1 MDATAQPASQ
11 EQEQKMLTPDNDR
24 TLQELREIDCNLS
37 LLCDHIQIE
46 GFNAGAFSDVVVIAM
61 GSTYRLHRLI
71 LSRSSYFRSLIYS
84 VEILFYFIRFWYL
97 L

>member
-11 EQEQKMLTPDNDR
+11 ELEQKMLTPDNDR
-24 TLQELREIDCNLS
+24 NLQELREIDCNLS
-37 LLCDHIQIE
+37 ALCDHIQIE

-71 LSRSSYFRSLIYS
+71 LSRSSYFRLLINS
-84 VEILFYFIRFWYL
+84 VDFFFVSFCCRL
-97 L
+97 